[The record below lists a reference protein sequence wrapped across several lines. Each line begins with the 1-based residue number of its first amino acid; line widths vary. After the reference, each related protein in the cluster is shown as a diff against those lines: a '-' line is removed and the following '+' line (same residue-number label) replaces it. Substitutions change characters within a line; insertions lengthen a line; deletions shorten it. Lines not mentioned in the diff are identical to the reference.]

1 MTNALSP
8 VLVANRGE
16 IAVRV
21 IRTLRE
27 LGLESIAVYAEAD
40 RDTLACE
47 LATSAYSLGGR
58 SAAETYLNPEA
69 ILEVA
74 KKSGARAIHPGY
86 GFLSENADFAAR
98 VQEAG
103 LIWIGPSPEA
113 IDALGDKIRARA
125 LADSCNV
132 PTIAGKSLEGT
143 EAEDAIALANE
154 IGYPV
159 LIKRA
164 DGGGGRGITRFNS
177 DSELREFYTNLADP
191 TTLSLCF
198 MEKFIARGRHVET
211 QCTRDSFG
219 TFAVVSTRD
228 CSVQRRNQ
236 KVVEEAPAPF
246 ISEELHSRLER
257 FSHAL
262 FDAVN
267 YVGVGTCEFL
277 VEDGH
282 AYFLEVNPR
291 LQVEHTVSEE
301 VTGLDLVAEQLRIAH
316 GLPLSI
322 IPPVRGHAI
331 EVRVTS
337 EDPAN
342 ELMPA
347 TGRLGAIQWP
357 GGPGV
362 RIDSFIR
369 PGEEIGTD
377 FDSLIAKITV
387 HAPTRIQA
395 IIRLQRALDELSVE
409 GLPTSAPLLSHIL
422 ATPQF
427 RSEEGDALGVYTQ
440 WLERE
445 GILTEVAESV
455 RAQGTSPAEAS
466 EEGREECAV
475 MRSFVIEVDGK
486 RVALKLPSDLLSA
499 TSAEGAGR
507 PRPRQPLRRAL
518 RQRANSVDEG
528 PNVTSPIQAT
538 VIRVAVEEGQEVEEG
553 ELVAVIES
561 MKMEKTL
568 TAGCNG
574 TIAKIHVAAGDTV
587 KAGDVLVSIKEEA

>member
-1 MTNALSP
+1 M
-8 VLVANRGE
+8 
-16 IAVRV
+16 
-21 IRTLRE
+21 
-27 LGLESIAVYAEAD
+27 
-40 RDTLACE
+40 
-47 LATSAYSLGGR
+47 
-58 SAAETYLNPEA
+58 
-69 ILEVA
+69 
-74 KKSGARAIHPGY
+74 
-86 GFLSENADFAAR
+86 
-98 VQEAG
+98 
-103 LIWIGPSPEA
+103 
-113 IDALGDKIRARA
+113 GDKIRARA

-211 QCTRDSFG
+211 QCARDSFG

-395 IIRLQRALDELSVE
+395 IIRLQRTLDELSVE

-455 RAQGTSPAEAS
+455 RAQGTISTEAS

-574 TIAKIHVAAGDTV
+574 TIAKIHVTAGDTV

>member
-69 ILEVA
+69 ILEAA

-143 EAEDAIALANE
+143 EAEDAIALAND

-191 TTLSLCF
+191 QTLSLCF

-211 QCTRDSFG
+211 QCARDSFG
-219 TFAVVSTRD
+219 AFAVVSTRD

-486 RVALKLPSDLLSA
+486 RVALKLPSDLLGA

-568 TAGCNG
+568 TAGCSG